1 MMKKVITILIIYALA
16 SCGATHKLNKLQD
29 SIIGTWC
36 LVENQT
42 NYPTITFR
50 ADALATFDSRIDT
63 VYSFKYSIDG
73 KYLNLVQPDTS
84 ISRNR
89 ILTLSKDSLVFET
102 LLENKTKQTYYRC
115 KEKY

>member
-1 MMKKVITILIIYALA
+1 MKKAIIILIVGALV
-16 SCGATHKLNKLQD
+16 SCGATRKLNRGQD
-29 SIIGTWC
+29 LIIGTWC
-36 LVENQT
+36 LVGNQV

-50 ADALATFDSRIDT
+50 TDALATFDSRIDT

-89 ILTLSKDSLVFET
+89 ILTLSKDSLIFET

-115 KEKY
+115 KEK